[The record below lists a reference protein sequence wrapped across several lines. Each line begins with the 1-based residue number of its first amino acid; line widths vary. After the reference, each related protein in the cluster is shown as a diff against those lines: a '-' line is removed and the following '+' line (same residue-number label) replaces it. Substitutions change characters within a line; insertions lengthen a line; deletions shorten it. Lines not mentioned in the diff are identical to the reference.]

1 MTWALPIIVISGAL
15 LAFLEVRSVRTR
27 RKLFRQQQLWP
38 QFEELYI
45 SALQSGISL
54 SDAFS
59 YAEEFELGELKQP
72 ISKLVKQIDSGA
84 RLPDALDH
92 FGNELRFGAADLFV
106 EIVQLAHQ
114 TGGQN
119 LIYSLQEHVRSVRL
133 ELEAK
138 GSAAARNG
146 SILVVAQLGLLAPWV
161 LLAVLCI
168 NEQNR
173 LVFDSEIGGLLL
185 LGGFSVSLLAFRLV
199 VKAGTIRPL
208 PRVFGVGGLA

>member
-1 MTWALPIIVISGAL
+1 VTWALPIIVICASL
-15 LAFLEVRSVRTR
+15 LALFEVRSVRAKR
-27 RKLFRQQQLWP
+27 RLQRQQLLWP

-54 SDAFS
+54 ADAFS

-72 ISKLVKQIDSGA
+72 ISKLVKQIDSGK
-84 RLPDALDH
+84 RLPAALQV
-92 FGNELRFGAADLFV
+92 FGSDLGFGACDLFV

-119 LIYSLQEHVRSVRL
+119 LIHSLQEHVRSVRL
-133 ELEAK
+133 ELEANS
-138 GSAAARNG
+138 SATARNG

-173 LVFDSEIGGLLL
+173 LVFDSETGGLLL
-185 LGGFSVSLLAFRLV
+185 LGGFSASLLAFRLV

-208 PRVFGVGGLA
+208 PRVFGVGSGT